1 MSRTPPKD
9 KLLTTSIPCCHQ
21 VDPLQDP
28 RWASLVENHP
38 KASVFHSVGWLEA
51 LRSSYG
57 YRPVVFTTAP
67 PSAELKNGVVFCL
80 VDSWL
85 TGRRLVSLPFSD
97 HCEPLCDST
106 DDLNLIIQSLQA
118 AVDRREWK
126 YLEIRPI
133 DFNFGPIDGRAD
145 FRPCATYY
153 LHTMDLRPAL
163 DEVFQSLHKDS
174 VQRRIQRAERA
185 GLTEKCGRSEELLQ
199 EFYSLFVKTRG
210 RHHVP
215 PSPYIWFQNL
225 VQCLGKALALR
236 VAYKDGIP
244 VAAILTLQF
253 KHVVYFKYGC
263 SDIHFN
269 NLGATPWLLWKAIAA
284 AKLDGAQEFDLGRT
298 QKDNAGLLS
307 FKNHW
312 VPETKSLVYWQYPQ
326 GISLGS
332 VDDWKLKLAK
342 GAFACLPD
350 KMLAVIGELV
360 YRHIG

>member
-1 MSRTPPKD
+1 MAKCKTKEFGAKHREGATGSRRGMSVSAISDSPFPVSRKFTKGCSSRLSSQKDRRKMSRTPPKD

-145 FRPCATYY
+145 
-153 LHTMDLRPAL
+153 
-163 DEVFQSLHKDS
+163 
-174 VQRRIQRAERA
+174 
-185 GLTEKCGRSEELLQ
+185 
-199 EFYSLFVKTRG
+199 
-210 RHHVP
+210 
-215 PSPYIWFQNL
+215 
-225 VQCLGKALALR
+225 
-236 VAYKDGIP
+236 
-244 VAAILTLQF
+244 
-253 KHVVYFKYGC
+253 
-263 SDIHFN
+263 
-269 NLGATPWLLWKAIAA
+269 
-284 AKLDGAQEFDLGRT
+284 
-298 QKDNAGLLS
+298 
-307 FKNHW
+307 
-312 VPETKSLVYWQYPQ
+312 
-326 GISLGS
+326 
-332 VDDWKLKLAK
+332 
-342 GAFACLPD
+342 
-350 KMLAVIGELV
+350 
-360 YRHIG
+360 